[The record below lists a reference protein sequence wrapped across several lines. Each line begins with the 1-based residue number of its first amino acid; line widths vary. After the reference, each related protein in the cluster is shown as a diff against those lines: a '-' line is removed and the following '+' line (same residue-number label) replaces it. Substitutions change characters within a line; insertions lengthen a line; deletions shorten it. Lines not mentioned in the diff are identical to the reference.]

1 MDSNVERNVGHSQPV
16 SESVSVPAPLELE
29 PTPVATCS
37 ADVSRAEITSTMVLR
52 SNDVREIRSYVDKP
66 EPESRQEVVSRS
78 EMELAAE
85 IAAPISVREGVRVRA
100 SWQAYVRSFG
110 IVVSII

>member
-1 MDSNVERNVGHSQPV
+1 MK
-16 SESVSVPAPLELE
+16 E

-85 IAAPISVREGVRVRA
+85 IAAPISVREGFRATRRSRSSTERQTEVVLPFPLSVRPE
-100 SWQAYVRSFG
+100 
-110 IVVSII
+110 ITPDPHLTLD